1 VSAPIDRAGFL
12 AALDQQLDIARE
24 DGSIL
29 GLAILDVR
37 DFNRIN
43 GVYGFAA
50 GDQVIAE
57 IAERLSGISR
67 KSPVARRVGANQ
79 FAVIFSGIASP
90 ELSPLIGSRIVRT
103 ASESLL
109 VGSQE
114 IVFDVQVGLSAFPN
128 DAWSAEN
135 LYFLAEQAL
144 RVAKRSNT
152 AYAVHAPATNYSC
165 GTSRDWPSQMAPS
178 RGRRRCCVGSARTVR
193 SVHPTDSC
201 PPSNRA
207 AGARNCRAGYSTPRS
222 GNRGV
227 GQKSACP

>member
-1 VSAPIDRAGFL
+1 MSASIDRAGFL

-43 GVYGFAA
+43 GVYGFGA

-90 ELSPLIGSRIVRT
+90 ELLPLIGSRIVRT

-114 IVFDVQVGLSAFPN
+114 I
-128 DAWSAEN
+128 
-135 LYFLAEQAL
+135 
-144 RVAKRSNT
+144 
-152 AYAVHAPATNYSC
+152 
-165 GTSRDWPSQMAPS
+165 
-178 RGRRRCCVGSARTVR
+178 GRAHV
-193 SVHPTDSC
+193 
-201 PPSNRA
+201 
-207 AGARNCRAGYSTPRS
+207 
-222 GNRGV
+222 
-227 GQKSACP
+227 